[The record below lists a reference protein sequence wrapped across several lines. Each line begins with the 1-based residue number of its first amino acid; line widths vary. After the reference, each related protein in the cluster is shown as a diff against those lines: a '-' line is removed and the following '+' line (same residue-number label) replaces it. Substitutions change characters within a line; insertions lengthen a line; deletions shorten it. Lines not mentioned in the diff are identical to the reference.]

1 MNWVWISTFKSS
13 DFVNEST
20 GRTFFIAR
28 RQGVTNSM
36 AITSFPA
43 ACSLRNWKVFN
54 FNLVTP
60 SISAN
65 NHSFFNLISWFLK
78 YPWQWNQRNLSVAG
92 IPVTISR
99 QNAMLC
105 TSNPKWKIKKRSK
118 IKFMF
123 YEKASKIGVIFRDAN
138 IILVDKRTPT
148 LFVRCNKMFL
158 HSY

>member
-1 MNWVWISTFKSS
+1 MDWNCEWYNYLWVFCSGAMSCQQQLKGNSYVHLNWGWVSTFKSS

-28 RQGVTNSM
+28 RQSVTNSM

-54 FNLVTP
+54 FNLIAP

-65 NHSFFNLISWFLK
+65 NHSFFNLISRFLK

-92 IPVTISR
+92 IPLTISR

-105 TSNPKWKIKKRSK
+105 AGNPKWKI
-118 IKFMF
+118 
-123 YEKASKIGVIFRDAN
+123 
-138 IILVDKRTPT
+138 
-148 LFVRCNKMFL
+148 
-158 HSY
+158 